1 MAEQF
6 ESPIGVAGEV
16 LAVIVLALGAI
27 VLAAL
32 NKWYLGPLGK
42 YAKFSGRANRKEC
55 WLFVLW
61 NLAIMVP
68 LVLINPILFM
78 LYYLGVLLPSLAV
91 GARRLHDTNRSAWW
105 LLLSIVPLAHI
116 ALLVFSCLKGTDGD
130 NDYGPDPLISGG
142 RITDERPWWDT
153 FPFWSLIIV
162 SVLVWMGWQILTND
176 DYELA
181 WERIIP
187 GLGLTVYATILAF
200 TIALVLALLV
210 GIGQMSRY
218 VAFRTM
224 SRTYVEFVRGI
235 PILPL
240 IFTVALIIVPL
251 GTDAINGPLER
262 WFGWE
267 LKLSWMW
274 RAIVTLSVIYGA
286 YMAEIF
292 RGGIQS
298 VPPGQTEAG
307 RSLGLNRRQT
317 MNSVVLPQAM
327 RAIIPP
333 LGNDFIAILKDT
345 SLLSVL
351 GVLEITQ
358 RARQFSASTFKFRE
372 GYFVLAFIYL
382 LLTLGLS
389 LLLGMLERRMT
400 RDRKGER

>member
-1 MAEQF
+1 MVWRLAVLQGRRYGGPDL
-6 ESPIGVAGEV
+6 SQIGVARR
-16 LAVIVLALGAI
+16 
-27 VLAAL
+27 
-32 NKWYLGPLGK
+32 
-42 YAKFSGRANRKEC
+42 GR
-55 WLFVLW
+55 V
-61 NLAIMVP
+61 
-68 LVLINPILFM
+68 
-78 LYYLGVLLPSLAV
+78 
-91 GARRLHDTNRSAWW
+91 
-105 LLLSIVPLAHI
+105 
-116 ALLVFSCLKGTDGD
+116 
-130 NDYGPDPLISGG
+130 
-142 RITDERPWWDT
+142 TDERPWWDT
-153 FPFWSLIIV
+153 FPWWSLIIL
-162 SVLVWMGWQILTND
+162 SVLGWMGWQILTND
-176 DYELA
+176 NYELA

-187 GLGLTVYATILAF
+187 GLGLTITSTIQAF
-200 TIALVLALLV
+200 AIALVIALIV
-210 GIGQMSRY
+210 GMGQMSRN
-218 VAFRTM
+218 VVFRNL

-240 IFTVALIIVPL
+240 IFTVALILVPEL
-251 GTDAINGPLER
+251 TKVINGQLEN
-262 WFGWE
+262 WFDWE
-267 LKLSWMW
+267 LKLSFQM
-274 RAIVTLSVIYGA
+274 RATVTLAVIYGA

-298 VPPGQTEAG
+298 IPPGQTEAG

-351 GVLEITQ
+351 GALEITQ

-382 LLTLGLS
+382 ILTLGLS

>member
-1 MAEQF
+1 MVWRLAVLQGRRYGGPDL
-6 ESPIGVAGEV
+6 SQIGVARR
-16 LAVIVLALGAI
+16 
-27 VLAAL
+27 
-32 NKWYLGPLGK
+32 
-42 YAKFSGRANRKEC
+42 GR
-55 WLFVLW
+55 V
-61 NLAIMVP
+61 
-68 LVLINPILFM
+68 
-78 LYYLGVLLPSLAV
+78 
-91 GARRLHDTNRSAWW
+91 
-105 LLLSIVPLAHI
+105 
-116 ALLVFSCLKGTDGD
+116 
-130 NDYGPDPLISGG
+130 
-142 RITDERPWWDT
+142 TDERPWWDT
-153 FPFWSLIIV
+153 FPWWSLIIL
-162 SVLVWMGWQILTND
+162 SVLGWMGWQILTND
-176 DYELA
+176 NYELA

-187 GLGLTVYATILAF
+187 GLGLTITSTIQAF
-200 TIALVLALLV
+200 AIALVIALIV
-210 GIGQMSRY
+210 GMGQMSRN
-218 VAFRTM
+218 VVFRNL

-240 IFTVALIIVPL
+240 IFTVALILVPEL
-251 GTDAINGPLER
+251 TKAINGQLEN
-262 WFGWE
+262 WFDWE
-267 LKLSWMW
+267 LKLSFQM
-274 RAIVTLSVIYGA
+274 RATVTLAVIYGA

-298 VPPGQTEAG
+298 IPPGQTEAG

-351 GVLEITQ
+351 GALEITQ

-382 LLTLGLS
+382 ILTLGLS

>member
-1 MAEQF
+1 MVWRLAVLQGRRYGGPDL
-6 ESPIGVAGEV
+6 SQIGVARR
-16 LAVIVLALGAI
+16 
-27 VLAAL
+27 
-32 NKWYLGPLGK
+32 
-42 YAKFSGRANRKEC
+42 GR
-55 WLFVLW
+55 V
-61 NLAIMVP
+61 
-68 LVLINPILFM
+68 
-78 LYYLGVLLPSLAV
+78 
-91 GARRLHDTNRSAWW
+91 
-105 LLLSIVPLAHI
+105 
-116 ALLVFSCLKGTDGD
+116 
-130 NDYGPDPLISGG
+130 
-142 RITDERPWWDT
+142 TDERPWWDT
-153 FPFWSLIIV
+153 FPWWSLIIL
-162 SVLVWMGWQILTND
+162 SVLGWMGWQILTND
-176 DYELA
+176 NYELA
-181 WERIIP
+181 WERILP
-187 GLGLTVYATILAF
+187 GLGLTITSTIQAF
-200 TIALVLALLV
+200 AIALVIAL
-210 GIGQMSRY
+210 IIAMGQMSRN
-218 VAFRTM
+218 VVFRNL

-240 IFTVALIIVPL
+240 IFTVALILVPEL
-251 GTDAINGPLER
+251 TKAINGPLEN

-267 LKLSWMW
+267 LKLSFQM
-274 RAIVTLSVIYGA
+274 RATVTLAVIYGA

-298 VPPGQTEAG
+298 IPPGQTEAG

-351 GVLEITQ
+351 GALEITQ

-382 LLTLGLS
+382 ILTLGLS

>member
-1 MAEQF
+1 M
-6 ESPIGVAGEV
+6 
-16 LAVIVLALGAI
+16 IVLALGVI

-42 YAKFSGRANRKEC
+42 YAKFSGRASRKEY
-55 WLFVLW
+55 WLFTLW
-61 NLAIMVP
+61 NLPIMV
-68 LVLINPILFM
+68 VLGLISETLFW
-78 LYYLGVLLPSLAV
+78 LYSLGILLPYLAV
-91 GARRLHDTNRSAWW
+91 GARRLHDTNRSAWG
-105 LLLSIVPLAHI
+105 LPLSIVPPANI
-116 ALLVFSCLKGTDGD
+116 ALFSLFFCSKGTDGD
-130 NDYGPDPLISGG
+130 NDYGPDPLGTSHD

-162 SVLVWMGWQILTND
+162 SVLAWMGWQILTTDN
-176 DYELA
+176 YELA

-187 GLGLTVYATILAF
+187 GLSLTVYATILAF
-200 TIALVLALLV
+200 AIALMVALLA
-210 GIGQMSRY
+210 GMGQMSRY

-240 IFTVALIIVPL
+240 IFTVALILVPE

-267 LKLSWMW
+267 LKLSFMM
-274 RAIVTLSVIYGA
+274 RAIVTLSLIYGA

-298 VPPGQTEAG
+298 IPPGQTEAG
-307 RSLGLNRRQT
+307 RSLGLSRHQT
-317 MNSVVLPQAM
+317 MRSVVLPQAM

-372 GYFVLAFIYL
+372 GYFVVAFIYL
-382 LLTLGLS
+382 VLTLGLS
-389 LLLGMLERRMT
+389 VLLGLLEKRMT